1 MEEFKNQLA
10 LDIETLTSDQ
20 YVDAAGIVWPVYH
33 KRITAAA
40 GKFGNA
46 GATTLAHGI
55 VNLKLDAPFNVVR
68 VNCSNGTITADKS
81 KTAITADVTNLNI
94 ITLVNLVTYTGEVMV
109 EYCKTS

>member
-1 MEEFKNQLA
+1 MEEFKKQVA
-10 LDIETLTSDQ
+10 LNIETLTSDQ
-20 YVDAAGIVWPVYH
+20 YVDSTGVVWPVYH
-33 KRITAAA
+33 QRIAAVA

-55 VNLKLDAPFNVVR
+55 VNLKLDAPFNVVK

-81 KTAITADVTNLNI
+81 KMAITADITNLNI
-94 ITLVNLVTYTGEVMV
+94 ITLTDLHLYTGEVVV